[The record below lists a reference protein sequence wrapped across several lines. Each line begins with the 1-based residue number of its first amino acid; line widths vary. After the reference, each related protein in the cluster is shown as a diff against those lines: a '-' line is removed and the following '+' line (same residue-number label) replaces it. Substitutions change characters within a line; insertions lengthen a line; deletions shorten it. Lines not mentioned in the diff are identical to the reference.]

1 MELIRQIN
9 SLLAMVA
16 HEPKPDDALKT
27 LAEKIVELTGCRN
40 AMIAVMNEER
50 GCLELRHGAGLDW
63 RDEKKGEGLC
73 AKGTQIDG
81 IIAEVARS
89 GTPYRTGNVKNEPA
103 YRNLFES
110 TVSEIAVPIRNPEGR
125 VKGVLNLESDKSNA
139 FKTEDQELCE
149 TFALMAAIAIDR
161 HEVLAREQA
170 LIEIGNALDSALTE
184 DELIERVIDIAG
196 NLLRFQAF
204 SAFLYDS
211 RRSAFI
217 LKGSVGE
224 LRNKVGELGY
234 QMGEGLTGWVCENQQ
249 PVLLSHPHQ
258 DPRWRGRH
266 LEFPSDQIASFLAV
280 PVVSRSKTIG
290 VLRAIRRTTDN
301 PLLDNTFTEADMQ
314 VLMAI
319 AEQLATGLEN
329 IRNLETLIRSE
340 RMVAWGE
347 LSAKSSHMIGNRVFA
362 LKGDVN
368 ELKHLISEQTLDKSA
383 LEEIQESLSANIL
396 RIEEILQDFRDFL
409 TATQLSLSSGDV
421 NQIIR
426 ETVREVLPKTATN
439 IDLQLDENL
448 PLAQIDEKKF
458 RRAISELL
466 ENALGYTTDGSL
478 RVETALEPASKER
491 RRPKPMIRIAVED
504 TGPGVPLDKKS
515 QIFSPFYS
523 SRVKGMGLGLSIVKG
538 IVDSHGG
545 TVFEE
550 GNPGKG
556 ARFVILLPL
565 PNRPKQE
572 K

>member
-1 MELIRQIN
+1 
-9 SLLAMVA
+9 
-16 HEPKPDDALKT
+16 
-27 LAEKIVELTGCRN
+27 
-40 AMIAVMNEER
+40 
-50 GCLELRHGAGLDW
+50 
-63 RDEKKGEGLC
+63 
-73 AKGTQIDG
+73 
-81 IIAEVARS
+81 
-89 GTPYRTGNVKNEPA
+89 
-103 YRNLFES
+103 
-110 TVSEIAVPIRNPEGR
+110 
-125 VKGVLNLESDKSNA
+125 
-139 FKTEDQELCE
+139 
-149 TFALMAAIAIDR
+149 
-161 HEVLAREQA
+161 
-170 LIEIGNALDSALTE
+170 LDSALTE
-184 DELIERVIDIAG
+184 EELIERVIDVAG

-204 SAFLYDS
+204 SAFLYDL
-211 RRSAFI
+211 RRAAFV

-224 LRNKVGELGY
+224 LSGKIGEISY
-234 QMGEGLTGWVCENQQ
+234 QMGEGLTGWVCEHRQ
-249 PVLLSHPHQ
+249 PVLLARPHK

-280 PVVSRSKTIG
+280 PVVSRGKTIG

-301 PLLDNTFTEADMQ
+301 PLLDNTFTETDMK

-329 IRNLETLIRSE
+329 IRNLESLIRSE
-340 RMVAWGE
+340 RMIAWGE

-368 ELKHLISEQTLDKSA
+368 ELKHLLSKEPLDREA
-383 LEEIQESLSANIL
+383 LTEIQDSLSANIL

-409 TATQLSLSSGDV
+409 TATQLTLSPGDV
-421 NQIIR
+421 NKIIL
-426 ETVREVLPKTATN
+426 ETVREVLPKNASN
-439 IDLQLDENL
+439 IDLHLADNL
-448 PLAQIDEKKF
+448 PVALIDEKKF

-478 RVETALEPASKER
+478 RIETGIEPANQDKRRSKA
-491 RRPKPMIRIAVED
+491 MIRIAVED

-515 QIFSPFYS
+515 QIFQPFYS

-565 PNRPKQE
+565 PNRPKKE
-572 K
+572 T

>member
-1 MELIRQIN
+1 MPLIRQIN
-9 SLLAMVA
+9 SLLEMVA
-16 HEPKPDDALKT
+16 QEPDPDRALKT
-27 LAEKIVELTGCRN
+27 LVEKIVELTGCRN

-50 GCLELRHGAGLDW
+50 GCLELRHGAGKDW
-63 RDEKKGEGLC
+63 KDSPDGASWC
-73 AKGTQIDG
+73 ANESRTDG

-89 GTPYRTGNVKNEPA
+89 GTPYRTGNVKKEPK
-103 YRNLFES
+103 YRILFES

-125 VKGVLNLESDKSNA
+125 VKGVLNLESDQSNA
-139 FKTEDQELCE
+139 FKKEDQELCE
-149 TFALMAAIAIDR
+149 TFAWMAAIAIDR
-161 HEVLAREQA
+161 HETLAREQA

-204 SAFLYDS
+204 SAFLYDA
-211 RRSAFI
+211 RRGDFV

-224 LRNKVGELGY
+224 LKAKVGEIGY
-234 QMGEGLTGWVCENQQ
+234 QMGEGLTGWVCEHQQ
-249 PVLLSHPHQ
+249 PVLLSHPHN

-266 LEFPSDQIASFLAV
+266 LEFPSDQIASFMAV
-280 PVVSRSKTIG
+280 PVVSRGKTIG
-290 VLRAIRRTTDN
+290 VLRAIRRRTDN
-301 PLLDNTFTEADMQ
+301 PLLDNTFTDTDMR
-314 VLMAI
+314 VLAAI

-368 ELKHLISEQTLDKSA
+368 ELKHLLAEDPLRREA
-383 LEEIQESLSANIL
+383 LAEIQDSLSTNIL

-409 TATQLSLSSGDV
+409 TATQLNLSPGDV
-421 NQIIR
+421 NRVIL
-426 ETVREVLPKTATN
+426 ETVREVLPKNASN
-439 IDLQLDENL
+439 VDLRLDESL
-448 PLAQIDEKKF
+448 PEALIDEKKF

-478 RVETALEPASKER
+478 RIETGLEQASKQGR
-491 RRPKPMIRIAVED
+491 RTKPMIRVVVED
-504 TGPGVPLDKKS
+504 TGPGVPLDKKV
-515 QIFSPFYS
+515 QIFQPFFS

-565 PNRPKQE
+565 PNRPKKE